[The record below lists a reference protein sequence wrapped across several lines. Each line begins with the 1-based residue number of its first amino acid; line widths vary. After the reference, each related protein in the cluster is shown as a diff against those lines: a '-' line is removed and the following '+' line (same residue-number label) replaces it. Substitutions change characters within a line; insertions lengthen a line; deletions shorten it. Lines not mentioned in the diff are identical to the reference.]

1 MKYQITKLTALIIF
15 ISAFF
20 AVVACSTQTVR
31 IVDMTPPKQL
41 AESLPEEELLD
52 IGISVFKANVPD
64 NYDDRIEQII
74 SPEIRRAEAQYIPYI
89 AKNLIQSSGNW
100 GAVRVI
106 PRPSLAVDVIVS
118 GEIIE
123 STGESL
129 ELKISVHDAT
139 GRKWYS
145 KAYSALASKYAYE
158 DSFPK
163 DVDAFQS
170 IYKQITDD
178 LLDYRLELSE
188 TDVKHIRAVA
198 EMRFARGFSS
208 DAFGDHVSQ
217 NEVGEYQ
224 LTRLPSEDDPMLVS
238 VRKVREREYL
248 FIDTIDEY
256 YANFQRNVYPT
267 YQVWRKASYVD
278 MITYKKLQT
287 QAKNRIIGGAIG
299 LVGSVG
305 TIYASDDWAA
315 DTSGIAGVIGSAT
328 VIKKAISKKNE
339 AEQYA
344 ERLREL
350 AGETER
356 ELVPTTIELEN
367 RTVKLQGSVEEQYVE
382 LRSVLKELYYED
394 LGLSPPSKKA
404 DALFD

>member
-1 MKYQITKLTALIIF
+1 MGLLLHTTILMIWLITGLAG
-15 ISAFF
+15 
-20 AVVACSTQTVR
+20 CSTQTVR
-31 IVDMTPPKQL
+31 VVDMTPPKQL
-41 AESLPEEELLD
+41 AQSLPEDQLLD
-52 IGISVFKANVPD
+52 VGISTFKGNIPED
-64 NYDDRIEQII
+64 YDERIEQLI
-74 SPEIRRAEAQYIPYI
+74 SPEIRRAEIQYLPYI
-89 AKNLIQSSGNW
+89 TKNLIQSSGNW
-100 GAVRVI
+100 GAVRVV

-123 STGESL
+123 STGETL
-129 ELKISVHDAT
+129 KLKIAVHDAT
-139 GRKWYS
+139 GRQWYE
-145 KAYSALASKYAYE
+145 KDYSALASKYAYE

-163 DVDAFQS
+163 NIDAFQS
-170 IYKQITDD
+170 IYKEITDD
-178 LLDYRLELSE
+178 LLEYRLTLSKA
-188 TDVKHIRAVA
+188 DVQRIRAVA
-198 EMRFARGFSS
+198 EMRFAQSFSS
-208 DAFGDHVSQ
+208 EAFGEHVSQ
-217 NEVGEYQ
+217 EESGQYR
-224 LTRLPSEDDPMLVS
+224 LLKLPSEDDPMLAS

-256 YANFQRNVYPT
+256 YANFHRSVYPT

-287 QAKNRIIGGAIG
+287 QAKNRIVGGAIG

-328 VIKKAISKKNE
+328 VISKAILKKNE

-350 AGETER
+350 ATETER

-367 RTVKLQGSVEEQYVE
+367 RTVKLQGSVEEQYIE
-382 LRSVLKELYYED
+382 LRSILKTLYYEV
-394 LGLSPPSKKA
+394 LGLPLPEGPTVE
-404 DALFD
+404 

>member
-1 MKYQITKLTALIIF
+1 MIWLITGLAG
-15 ISAFF
+15 
-20 AVVACSTQTVR
+20 CSTQTVR
-31 IVDMTPPKQL
+31 VVDMTPPKQL
-41 AESLPEEELLD
+41 TQSLPEDQLLD
-52 IGISVFKANVPD
+52 VGISTFIGNIPED
-64 NYDDRIEQII
+64 YDERIAQII
-74 SPEIRRAEAQYIPYI
+74 SPEIRRAEIQYLPYI

-100 GAVRVI
+100 GAVRVV

-123 STGESL
+123 STGETL
-129 ELKISVHDAT
+129 KLKIAVHDAT
-139 GRKWYS
+139 GRQWYE
-145 KAYSALASKYAYE
+145 KDYRALASKYAYE
-158 DSFPK
+158 DSFPQ
-163 DVDAFQS
+163 DIDAFQS
-170 IYKQITDD
+170 IYKEITDD
-178 LLDYRLELSE
+178 LLEYRLTLSKS
-188 TDVKHIRAVA
+188 DIQQIRAVA
-198 EMRFARGFSS
+198 EMRFAQSFSS
-208 DAFGDHVSQ
+208 EAFGEHVSQ
-217 NEVGEYQ
+217 EESGQYR
-224 LTRLPSEDDPMLVS
+224 LLKLPSEDDPMLAS

-256 YANFQRNVYPT
+256 YANFHRSVYPT

-287 QAKNRIIGGAIG
+287 QAKNRIVGGAIG

-328 VIKKAISKKNE
+328 VISKAILKKNE

-350 AGETER
+350 ATETER

-367 RTVKLQGSVEEQYVE
+367 RTVKLQGSVEEQYTE
-382 LRSVLKELYYED
+382 LRSILKTLYYED
-394 LGLSPPSKKA
+394 LGLPLPEGPSVE
-404 DALFD
+404 

>member
-1 MKYQITKLTALIIF
+1 MRLLLNPTILMIWLITSLAG
-15 ISAFF
+15 
-20 AVVACSTQTVR
+20 CSTQTVR
-31 IVDMTPPKQL
+31 VVDMTPPKQL
-41 AESLPEEELLD
+41 AQSLPEDQLLD
-52 IGISVFKANVPD
+52 VGISTFIGNIPED
-64 NYDDRIEQII
+64 YDERIAQII
-74 SPEIRRAEAQYIPYI
+74 SPEIRRAEIQYLPYI

-100 GAVRVI
+100 GAVRVV

-123 STGESL
+123 STGETL
-129 ELKISVHDAT
+129 KLKIAVHDAT
-139 GRKWYS
+139 GRQWYE
-145 KAYSALASKYAYE
+145 KDYSALASKYAYE
-158 DSFPK
+158 DSFPQ
-163 DVDAFQS
+163 DIDAFQS
-170 IYKQITDD
+170 IYKEITDD
-178 LLDYRLELSE
+178 LLEYRLTLSKS
-188 TDVKHIRAVA
+188 DIQQIRAVA
-198 EMRFARGFSS
+198 EMRFAQSFSS
-208 DAFGDHVSQ
+208 EAFGEHVSQ
-217 NEVGEYQ
+217 EESGQYR
-224 LTRLPSEDDPMLVS
+224 LLKLPSEDDPMLAS

-256 YANFQRNVYPT
+256 YANFHRSVYPT

-287 QAKNRIIGGAIG
+287 QAKNRIVGGAIG

-328 VIKKAISKKNE
+328 VISKAILKKNE

-350 AGETER
+350 ATETER

-367 RTVKLQGSVEEQYVE
+367 RTVKLQGSVEEQYTE
-382 LRSVLKELYYED
+382 LRSILKTLYYED
-394 LGLSPPSKKA
+394 LGLPLPEGPSVE
-404 DALFD
+404 